1 MKKKTHPEDEKLLE
15 VIIESIKDKKGKK
28 IVSIDLRQVD
38 NSIFDYF
45 IICHG
50 TSTTHVSAISDN
62 VEIKPKEELGIR
74 PAHVEGAQNAQ
85 WVLID
90 YAGIIVHIFQEEQRD
105 FYRLED
111 LWADGK
117 TKIYED
123 E

>member
-1 MKKKTHPEDEKLLE
+1 MRKKENPTDEKLLG
-15 VIIESIKDKKGKK
+15 VIIESIKEKKGKN
-28 IVSIDLRQVD
+28 IVSIDLRKIE

-62 VEIKPKEELGIR
+62 IEIKPKELFGLK
-74 PAHVEGAQNAQ
+74 PAHVEGTQNSQ
-85 WVLID
+85 WVLLD
-90 YAGIIVHIFQEEQRD
+90 FSGVVVHVFLEEQRA

-111 LWADGK
+111 LWADGNI
-117 TKIYED
+117 KIYED

>member
-1 MKKKTHPEDEKLLE
+1 MKKKENPTDEKLLE
-15 VIIESIKDKKGKK
+15 TIIEAIQDKKGKK
-28 IVSIDLRQVD
+28 IVSIDLRKIE

-50 TSTTHVSAISDN
+50 TSTTHVSAIADN
-62 VEIKPKEELGIR
+62 IEIRPKELLGIK
-74 PAHVEGAQNAQ
+74 PAHVEGMQNSQ

-90 YAGIIVHIFQEEQRD
+90 FSGIVVHVFLEEQRS

-117 TKIYED
+117 VKIYAD

>member
-1 MKKKTHPEDEKLLE
+1 MKKKIIPTDEKLLE
-15 VIIESIKDKKGKK
+15 VIIESIKEKKGKK
-28 IVSIDLRQVD
+28 IVSIDLREIE
-38 NSIFDYF
+38 NSIFDF
-45 IICHG
+45 FVICHG

-62 VEIKPKEELGIR
+62 VEIKPKELLGIKH
-74 PAHVEGAQNAQ
+74 AHLEGIQNSQ

-90 YAGIIVHIFQEEQRD
+90 YSGIVVHIFLEEQRG

-117 TKIYED
+117 TKIYID

>member
-1 MKKKTHPEDEKLLE
+1 MKKKENPTDEKLLE
-15 VIIESIKDKKGKK
+15 VIIESIREKKGKK
-28 IVSIDLRQVD
+28 IVSIDLRKIE

-62 VEIKPKEELGIR
+62 IEIKPKELLGIK
-74 PAHVEGAQNAQ
+74 PAHVEGIQNSL
-85 WVLID
+85 WVLLD
-90 YAGIIVHIFQEEQRD
+90 FSGVVVHIFLEEQRA

-117 TKIYED
+117 VKIYED

>member
-1 MKKKTHPEDEKLLE
+1 MKKKSNPTDDKLLE
-15 VIIESIKDKKGKK
+15 VIIDSIQEKKGKK
-28 IVSIDLRQVD
+28 IVSIDLRGVE

-45 IICHG
+45 VICHG

-62 VEIKPKEELGIR
+62 VEIKPKEILGIK
-74 PAHVEGAQNAQ
+74 PAHIEGVQNAQ
-85 WVLID
+85 WVLVD
-90 YAGIIVHIFQEEQRD
+90 FAGVVVHIFLEEQRA

-117 TKIYED
+117 TKIYAD

>member
-1 MKKKTHPEDEKLLE
+1 MKKKSNPTDDKLLE
-15 VIIESIKDKKGKK
+15 VIIDSIQEKKGKK
-28 IVSIDLRQVD
+28 IVSIDLRGVE

-45 IICHG
+45 VICHG

-62 VEIKPKEELGIR
+62 IEIKPKEVLGIR
-74 PAHVEGAQNAQ
+74 PSHVEGVQNAQ
-85 WVLID
+85 WVLVD
-90 YAGIIVHIFQEEQRD
+90 FAGVVVHIFLEEQRA

-117 TKIYED
+117 TKIYAD

>member
-1 MKKKTHPEDEKLLE
+1 MKKKTIPTDEKLLE
-15 VIIESIKDKKGKK
+15 VIIESIKEKKGKK
-28 IVSIDLRQVD
+28 IVSIDLRGIE
-38 NSIFDYF
+38 NSIFDFF

-62 VEIKPKEELGIR
+62 IELKPKELLGIK
-74 PAHVEGAQNAQ
+74 PAHVEGVQNSQ

-90 YAGIIVHIFQEEQRD
+90 FSGVVVHVFLEEQRA

-117 TKIYED
+117 IKIFED

>member
-1 MKKKTHPEDEKLLE
+1 MKKKANTTDEKLLE
-15 VIIESIKDKKGKK
+15 VIIESIQDKKGKK
-28 IVSIDLRQVD
+28 IVSIDLRKIE
-38 NSIFDYF
+38 NSIFDFF

-50 TSTTHVSAISDN
+50 TSTTHVSAIADN
-62 VEIKPKEELGIR
+62 IEIKPKELLGVK
-74 PAHVEGAQNAQ
+74 PAHVEGVQNSQ

-90 YAGIIVHIFQEEQRD
+90 FSGIVVHVFLEEQRS

-117 TKIYED
+117 VKIYAD

>member
-1 MKKKTHPEDEKLLE
+1 MKKKSNPTDDKLLE
-15 VIIESIKDKKGKK
+15 VIIDSIQEKKGKK
-28 IVSIDLRQVD
+28 IVSIDLRGVE

-45 IICHG
+45 VICHG

-62 VEIKPKEELGIR
+62 VEIKPKEVLGIKA
-74 PAHVEGAQNAQ
+74 AHVEGVQNAQ
-85 WVLID
+85 WVLVD
-90 YAGIIVHIFQEEQRD
+90 FAGVVVHIFLEEQRA

-117 TKIYED
+117 TKIYAD

>member
-1 MKKKTHPEDEKLLE
+1 MKKKGYPTDEKLLE
-15 VIIESIKDKKGKK
+15 VIIDSIQEKKGKK
-28 IVSIDLRQVD
+28 IVSIDLRKIE

-62 VEIKPKEELGIR
+62 IEIKPKELLGLK
-74 PAHVEGAQNAQ
+74 PAHIEGVQNAQ

-90 YAGIIVHIFQEEQRD
+90 YSGIVVHVFLEEQRS

-117 TKIYED
+117 VKIYED

>member
-1 MKKKTHPEDEKLLE
+1 MKKKTIPGDEKLIE
-15 VIIESIKDKKGKK
+15 VIIESIKEKKGKK
-28 IVSIDLRQVD
+28 IVSIDLREIE
-38 NSIFDYF
+38 NSIFDF
-45 IICHG
+45 FVICHG
-50 TSTTHVSAISDN
+50 TSTTQVSAISDN
-62 VEIKPKEELGIR
+62 IEIKTKELLGIK
-74 PAHVEGAQNAQ
+74 PAHLEGVQNSQ

-90 YAGIIVHIFQEEQRD
+90 FSGVVVHIFLEEQRA

>member
-1 MKKKTHPEDEKLLE
+1 MKKKGYPTDEKLLE
-15 VIIESIKDKKGKK
+15 VIIESIQEKKGKK
-28 IVSIDLRQVD
+28 IVSIDLRKIE

-62 VEIKPKEELGIR
+62 IEIKPKELLGSK
-74 PAHVEGAQNAQ
+74 PAHIEGVQNAQ

-90 YAGIIVHIFQEEQRD
+90 YSGIVVHVFLEEQRS

-111 LWADGK
+111 LWADGIV
-117 TKIYED
+117 KIYED
-123 E
+123 D

>member
-1 MKKKTHPEDEKLLE
+1 MKKKGYPTDEKLLE
-15 VIIESIKDKKGKK
+15 VIIESIQEKKGKK
-28 IVSIDLRQVD
+28 IVSIDLRKIE

-62 VEIKPKEELGIR
+62 IEIKPKELLGLKA
-74 PAHVEGAQNAQ
+74 AHVEGVQNAQ

-90 YAGIIVHIFQEEQRD
+90 YSGIVVHVFLEEQRS

-117 TKIYED
+117 VKTYED

>member
-1 MKKKTHPEDEKLLE
+1 MKKKTNPTDEKLLE
-15 VIIESIKDKKGKK
+15 IIIESIKEKKGKK
-28 IVSIDLRQVD
+28 IVSIDLREIE

-50 TSTTHVSAISDN
+50 TSTTHVSALSDN
-62 VEIKPKEELGIR
+62 VEIKPKELLGIK
-74 PAHVEGAQNAQ
+74 PDHVEGVQNSQ

-90 YAGIIVHIFQEEQRD
+90 FSGVVVHIFLEEQRA

-117 TKIYED
+117 AKIYED
-123 E
+123 D

>member
-1 MKKKTHPEDEKLLE
+1 MKKKSNPTDDKLLE
-15 VIIESIKDKKGKK
+15 VIIESIQEKKGKK
-28 IVSIDLRQVD
+28 IVSIDLRKIE

-62 VEIKPKEELGIR
+62 VEIKPKEILGIK
-74 PAHVEGAQNAQ
+74 PAHVEGVQNAQ
-85 WVLID
+85 WVLVD
-90 YAGIIVHIFQEEQRD
+90 FAGVVVHIFLEEQRA

-117 TKIYED
+117 TKIYAD